1 MLLLHKLRHSYHVS
15 GIAHQWFTSY
25 LHDRQQRVIVNGKSS
40 SWTCVTSGTPEG
52 GLLSP
57 LLFAMFIND
66 LPLQIQSSCLMFAD
80 DVKIYRNVSCAAD
93 ADLLQD
99 DLHRLCRWS
108 HVWKLSLN
116 PAKCKSFRITLKKS
130 HIETTYFVGNTA
142 LEHVDTI
149 RDLGV
154 ILDSKL
160 TFRPHIEST
169 IKKANRALGLLIRS
183 FQTPKLRG
191 YINLATVR
199 VSYYAHVRS
208 VLEYC
213 SVVWAGAAKTHLDR
227 IERVQFRFMRWL
239 NGCSPRADACACS
252 EYTALLRH
260 YGVCS
265 LYSRRVHHDILFAR
279 NVLTGRIAS
288 AHLLQCFSLSAPIRV
303 GRRPSLLYVPYAR
316 VVTVKDGLFVRAPRL
331 INDFV
336 QANPASDMFHDSFAV
351 FKNSVCSYVKSLQM

>member
-1 MLLLHKLRHSYHVS
+1 M
-15 GIAHQWFTSY
+15 
-25 LHDRQQRVIVNGKSS
+25 
-40 SWTCVTSGTPEG
+40 
-52 GLLSP
+52 LSP

-80 DVKIYRNVSCAAD
+80 DVKIYRKVCCAAD

-116 PAKCKSFRITLKKS
+116 PTKCKSFRITLKKS
-130 HIETTYFVGNTA
+130 PIETTYFIGNTA

-154 ILDSKL
+154 ILDTKL

-191 YINLATVR
+191 YLNLASVR

-227 IERVQFRFMRWL
+227 IERVQFRFLRWL
-239 NGCSPRADACACS
+239 NGRSPRTDACASS

-260 YGVCS
+260 YGVCA
-265 LYSRRVHHDILFAR
+265 LYSRRVQHDLLFVR
-279 NVLTGRIAS
+279 NVLTGRIDSAS
-288 AHLLQCFSLSAPIRV
+288 LLRCFYLSAPIRV
-303 GRRPSLLYVPYAR
+303 GRRLSLLYVPYAR
-316 VVTVKDGLFVRAPRL
+316 VVTVRDGVFVRAPRL
-331 INDFV
+331 TNEFI
-336 QANPASDMFHDSFAV
+336 QASPTSDMFYDAFTV
-351 FKNSVCSYVKSLQM
+351 FKSSVCSYVRSL